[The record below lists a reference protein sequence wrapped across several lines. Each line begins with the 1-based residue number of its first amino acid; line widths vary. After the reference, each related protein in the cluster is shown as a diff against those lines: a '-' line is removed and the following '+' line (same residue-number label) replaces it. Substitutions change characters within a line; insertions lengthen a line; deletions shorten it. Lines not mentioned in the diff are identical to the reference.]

1 MQLNFNFVDEKEIP
15 ALSRADSSR
24 KHCKSSLE
32 GAKPVGRERF
42 ENFPRKAL
50 KRFYE
55 RYSDEFTLKSQQIIK
70 GL

>member
-1 MQLNFNFVDEKEIP
+1 LDRQLNFADEKAIS
-15 ALSRADSSR
+15 ARTGADISR
-24 KHCKSSLE
+24 KHYKSSLE
-32 GAKPVGRERF
+32 GAKPLGRKRF

-55 RYSDEFTLKSQQIIK
+55 RYSDEFALKSQQIIK